1 MALSAEQHAANVEY
15 WENAYTGRGPLPGHL
30 NRVDALERLQAARKA
45 QRRNPQREQY
55 PLKQVIQAEVMQE
68 QFHFFRW
75 PN

>member
-45 QRRNPQREQY
+45 QQVHLEKNPN
-55 PLKQVIQAEVMQE
+55 LSAA
-68 QFHFFRW
+68 QFQQ
-75 PN
+75 